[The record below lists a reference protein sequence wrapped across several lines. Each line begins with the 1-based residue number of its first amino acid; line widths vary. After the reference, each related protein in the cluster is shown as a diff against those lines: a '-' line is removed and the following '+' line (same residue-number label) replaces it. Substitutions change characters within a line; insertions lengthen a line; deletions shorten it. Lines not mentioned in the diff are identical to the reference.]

1 MSFLSS
7 DILIFPA
14 LFAIYLLTNLGLR
27 SLGINSTAVLLTFV
41 FIFAHLLFTTL
52 NYFQTKDLTCK
63 YPEDKAEYSAF
74 GAIMTAI
81 VVVIGYVMLGLTSV
95 FRYIFYPLLL
105 LPLSSIWIDHFIV
118 SIPAI
123 GTHMLTRY
131 IISHLIGC
139 L

>member
-1 MSFLSS
+1 MLFS

-14 LFAIYLLTNLGLR
+14 LFIIYLSTNLGLR
-27 SLGINSTAVLLTFV
+27 SLGINNKAVLLTFV
-41 FIFAHLLFTTL
+41 FIFSHLLFTAL
-52 NYFQTKDLTCK
+52 NYFQTKELTCK

-81 VVVIGYVMLGLTSV
+81 IVVLGYVLLGLTSV
-95 FRYIFYPLLL
+95 FRYVFYPLLF
-105 LPLSSIWIDHFIV
+105 LPLSTIWIDHLIV

-123 GTHMLTRY
+123 GSHILTRY
-131 IISHLIGC
+131 VISHLIGC